1 MIYLRKN
8 WKELLGAQVGV
19 LLLVVGAVMGI
30 ATIVGPHIFG
40 SEPYRWDEIVCGAV
54 VAWVVFPFWCPM
66 LEGGEFVY
74 VTMLMIKG
82 WLLGYGFVASCRS
95 GEMAS
100 ERLPAVVYWYCLT
113 NGLACIYLILYGLA
127 RGGFLE
133 LSAKIVY
140 LASFTLLG
148 SIAITTLG
156 LAIGLTIVGLLR
168 KLLSPPEEPPA

>member
-1 MIYLRKN
+1 
-8 WKELLGAQVGV
+8 
-19 LLLVVGAVMGI
+19 
-30 ATIVGPHIFG
+30 
-40 SEPYRWDEIVCGAV
+40 
-54 VAWVVFPFWCPM
+54 M

-127 RGGFLE
+127 RGGGFLE